1 MLRIHSVMLEVLRD
15 ARSAI
20 AAIEKHDSDL
30 ARQMRRAGTSVVLN
44 LAEGSGSTGG
54 VRRVRYRTAL
64 GSARETKACLEAAE
78 ALGYIARI
86 EPSVSAGLL
95 HVTNVLVRITA

>member
-1 MLRIHSVMLEVLRD
+1 MLRIHSVMLGVLRD
-15 ARSAI
+15 ARPAI

-64 GSARETKACLEAAE
+64 GSARETRACIESAM
-78 ALGYIARI
+78 ALGYIVEIENTARGAMRQI
-86 EPSVSAGLL
+86 EA
-95 HVTNVLVRITA
+95 TLVNLT